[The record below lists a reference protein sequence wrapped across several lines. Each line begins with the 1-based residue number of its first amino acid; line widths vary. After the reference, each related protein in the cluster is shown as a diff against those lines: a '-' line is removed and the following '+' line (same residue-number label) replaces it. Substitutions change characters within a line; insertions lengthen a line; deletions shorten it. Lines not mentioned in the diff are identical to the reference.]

1 METLT
6 KRQKQ
11 TLDFITSYIEVHE
24 VAPSFEEIRDYF
36 DLSALSS
43 VHEMVT
49 VLVEK
54 GFLKRHK
61 RRERGLSLPKQRTD
75 YLEIPLRG
83 AIACGSPIEAIE
95 DTTETVR
102 VAREHTLRGK
112 LFALRAQGDSMI
124 DDGIWDGDIIIAKQ
138 QNTAENG
145 DTVVALIDGNEAT
158 LKRFYREN
166 GTIRLQPAN
175 SKFEPMYRNDVDI
188 QGVVVKIIRNL

>member
-11 TLDFITSYIEVHE
+11 TLDFITSYIEKHD
-24 VAPSFEEIRDYF
+24 VAPLFEEIRDHF

-49 VLVEK
+49 ALVEK
-54 GFLKRHK
+54 GFLKRQD
-61 RRERGLSLPKQRTD
+61 RRERGLSLLKQRTD

-95 DTTETVR
+95 GTTETVR

-166 GTIRLQPAN
+166 DTIRLQPAN